1 MGLEKATWSIKW
13 NHSLAIVSNWY
24 IKTIASFSTRRP
36 ISLLANAWIIKVRG
50 PCGDQHF
57 LLKVT
62 QLGNK
67 LLFFQ
72 VMEII
77 SKNAKN
83 IITKFH
89 QNSLF

>member
-1 MGLEKATWSIKW
+1 M
-13 NHSLAIVSNWY
+13 VSQVEPLTCYCWQLVHKN
-24 IKTIASFSTRRP
+24 KSFFQHPIDIILRAGRP

-50 PCGDQHF
+50 PCGNKHF

-62 QLGNK
+62 QLGNR

-77 SKNAKN
+77 SKNAEN
-83 IITKFH
+83 IMTKFH
-89 QNSLF
+89 QN